1 MAMPRETREALRV
14 SVVTPAY
21 NQAAFIRETIDSVLA
36 QDYAAVDYLVI
47 DDGSTDDTANVLA
60 SYGDRVRWRSQPN
73 QGQTATINAGWAEAG
88 GDVVAWL
95 NSDDTLL
102 PGAVRTA
109 IGYLNDHPQTGIVFG
124 DALYTDASGKALWH
138 SRGIEAFDYER
149 FVVECENPIPQPSA
163 FVRRDV
169 IRDVGLL
176 DPHYH
181 YFMDW
186 DFWLR
191 AGLRHRIDHIPALL
205 STYRLHAESKTMAS
219 TGDHAPELEYMY
231 KKFFAQPGAP
241 EWLTRVRP
249 RAMANMY
256 FTVAGYLMRAGR
268 QRGARRSAL
277 SAWRAD
283 PGGALRP
290 SSLHKFVYCVLG
302 QTRPYGAARRLLG
315 GRSGR
320 IGSHDR

>member
-1 MAMPRETREALRV
+1 MPTETKEALRV
-14 SVVTPAY
+14 SVVTPAF

-36 QDYAAVDYLVI
+36 QDYAAVEYLVI
-47 DDGSTDDTANVLA
+47 DDGSTDDTPRVLA
-60 SYGDRVRWRSQPN
+60 SYGNRVRWRSQPN

-102 PGAVRTA
+102 PGAISTA
-109 IGYLNDHPQTGIVFG
+109 IGYLDDHPETGIVFG
-124 DALYTDASGKALWH
+124 DSLYTDASGKPLWRSH
-138 SRGIEAFDYER
+138 GLEGFDYEQ
-149 FVVECENPIPQPSA
+149 FVVECQNPIAQPSA

-191 AGLRHRIDHIPALL
+191 AGLRHRIDYIPALL

-219 TGDHAPELEYMY
+219 TGLHAPELEYMY
-231 KKFFAQPGAP
+231 KRFFAQPGGP
-241 EWLTRVRP
+241 EWLKRVRP

-256 FTVAGYLMRAGR
+256 FTLAGYLTRAGR
-268 QRGARRSAL
+268 QGDARRSAL

-290 SSLHKFVYCVLG
+290 SSLHKFVYCVFG
-302 QTRPYGAARRLLG
+302 QTPPYRFVRRLLG
-315 GRSGR
+315 ASSG
-320 IGSHDR
+320 GNGPQDR